1 MAFASPEL
9 DSLLSP
15 MRSEAFFATHWERTH
30 LLLSGREASR
40 YDSLITVADLE
51 RMIAGSDLRYPAI
64 QLAKGGGYLP
74 PAAFTRTVKP
84 GGEADAGRPDVRK
97 LMDEYRRGAS
107 IALSAIHRT
116 WAPLGAFCA
125 GLEALLDH
133 AVHANAYLTP
143 GRTDGFS
150 AHYDVHEVFVL
161 QLAGSKRWRL
171 YPPVVELPYRT
182 QLCTPQTYGGQ
193 APTAELELR
202 AGDLLYLPRGVGHA
216 TTTSESFSAHV
227 TIGVTVHTWVDLVRE
242 CLQAAAGQLELRR
255 ALPPGFASDAGAAPW
270 LRSGLLDALN
280 QLGRQVDVDA
290 LLASFTSRVR
300 ASHPLAPAPFTA
312 DVVTAVD
319 WGSLLAAPP
328 ADRYRLSQ
336 TAQGIALD
344 FDGARHEFPELVAP
358 TLRALVAAGTF
369 RTADLATPLQP
380 EVKLGLSRH
389 LHEIGFLR
397 LAAT

>member
-1 MAFASPEL
+1 VSRSTRNGIEPE
-9 DSLLSP
+9 
-15 MRSEAFFATHWERTH
+15 FFATHWERTH
-30 LLLSGREASR
+30 LLLGGRASSH

-97 LMDEYRRGAS
+97 LTDEYRRGAS
-107 IALSAIHRT
+107 IALSGIHKT
-116 WAPLGAFCA
+116 WAPFGAFC
-125 GLEALLDH
+125 GRLEALLDH

-143 GRTDGFS
+143 GRADGFT

-161 QLAGSKRWRL
+161 QIAGSKRWRL

-182 QLCTPQTYGGQ
+182 QLCTPQAYRGQ
-193 APTAELELR
+193 APTTELELR
-202 AGDLLYLPRGVGHA
+202 AGDLLYLPRGVGHS

-227 TIGVTVHTWVDLVRE
+227 TIGVTVHTWVDLIRE
-242 CLQAAAGQLELRR
+242 CLEAAAGQFELRR
-255 ALPPGFASDAGAAPW
+255 ALPPGFASDGGVAPL
-270 LRSGLLDALN
+270 LRSSLVDALN
-280 QLGRQVDVDA
+280 KLGQQVDVDA
-290 LLASFTSRVR
+290 LLASFKSRVR
-300 ASHPLAPAPFTA
+300 TAHPLAPEPFMA
-312 DVVTAVD
+312 DVVTAVE
-319 WGSLLAAPP
+319 WGSLLAVPT
-328 ADRYRLSQ
+328 ADRYRLSE

-344 FDGARHEFPELVAP
+344 FDGRRHEFPDLVAP

-369 RTADLATPLQP
+369 RTADLATPLQS

-397 LAAT
+397 FAVT